1 MITCSLGLFIKEYTL
16 PTCSEMMYATSSNLR
31 TSSHHTEQVIQETLW
46 FPTFCSI
53 FHPKKICQVL
63 LPLSQR
69 TKKRRM
75 MHEVRYYTRRAE
87 QCVVLLDSGYFNC
100 WYYNIFLHKK
110 CITDTTHHHRMKPD
124 GRKDPLWCIIHMTWP
139 VI

>member
-1 MITCSLGLFIKEYTL
+1 MITCSLGLFIKEYAL

-75 MHEVRYYTRRAE
+75 MHEVRYYTRRAV
-87 QCVVLLDSGYFNC
+87 CCTTWLWVLQLLILQY
-100 WYYNIFLHKK
+100 FLHKK
-110 CITDTTHHHRMKPD
+110 CITDTTHHHRTKPD
-124 GRKDPLWCIIHMTWP
+124 GRKGPLWCIIHMTWP